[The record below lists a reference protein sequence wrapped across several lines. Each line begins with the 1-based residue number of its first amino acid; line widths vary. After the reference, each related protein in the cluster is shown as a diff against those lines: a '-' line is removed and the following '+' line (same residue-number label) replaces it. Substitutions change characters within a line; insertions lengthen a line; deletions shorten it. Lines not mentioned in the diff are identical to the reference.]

1 MAGANDE
8 HRGAARSNNCDTN
21 ENAVAERKCLVE
33 IPLALFGLFILV
45 GCMVVEVSTS
55 FTHHTLMNNFF
66 SYHRPILSVGLP
78 FTKP

>member
-45 GCMVVEVSTS
+45 GCMVVEVS
-55 FTHHTLMNNFF
+55 
-66 SYHRPILSVGLP
+66 
-78 FTKP
+78 